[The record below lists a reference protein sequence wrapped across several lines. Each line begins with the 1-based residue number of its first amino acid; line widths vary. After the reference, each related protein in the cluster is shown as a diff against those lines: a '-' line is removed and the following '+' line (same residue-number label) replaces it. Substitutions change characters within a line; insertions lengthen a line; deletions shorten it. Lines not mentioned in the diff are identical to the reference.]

1 MAKLQNKNIILGI
14 CASISAYKS
23 PNLVRMFKK
32 DSYDVQCIMT
42 NSSKEFVTEAALSN
56 VSKNKVITNLFD
68 KEYSADGAWHIKL
81 AHSIDLCL
89 IAPCSATT
97 IGKLANGI
105 CDNALTTLVIALPK
119 YVPVVIAPAM
129 DYTMWEHPA
138 VQENISKLKS
148 FGYHI
153 IEPEHGELSSGLV
166 GKGRLPE
173 ESKIVAFVNSIL
185 EKSPNIP
192 TKKVINNEDE
202 LLNEYKNNKLRNEI
216 DVESEFIELKRSQSK
231 LQGKKCLI
239 TLGSTIEKIDDVRF
253 ISNHS
258 SGKMGLALAEEAI
271 SRGVDLTIVYGSHS
285 VELPTE
291 AKLIKVQSADEMYS
305 AVMNNKDYQDLFIMT
320 AAVADYKVDN
330 AIDGKIKKGENSNE
344 LNLKLV
350 QNKDILKSIGQ
361 NKSQNQYVVG
371 FALES
376 ENGESNAK
384 NKLLSKKAD
393 MIVLNNLN
401 SDNQVFNNDFNKI
414 SIITSKYEK
423 DFPKMSKKAC
433 AIAIFDEIE
442 KGVG

>member
-23 PNLVRMFKK
+23 PNLVRCLKK
-32 DSYDVQCIMT
+32 DDYDVQCVIT
-42 NSSKEFVTEAALSN
+42 NSAKEFVAEAALSN
-56 VSKNKVITNLFD
+56 VSKNKVISDLFD
-68 KEYSADGAWHIKL
+68 KDYSADGAWHIEL
-81 AHSIDLCL
+81 AHKVEACL

-97 IGKLANGI
+97 LGKLANGI
-105 CDNALTTLVIALPK
+105 CDNALTTLVVALPK
-119 YVPVVIAPAM
+119 YVPVIIAPAM

-138 VQENISKLKS
+138 VQNNIKILKS

-173 ESKIVAFVNSIL
+173 ENKIVEEVNRILLKSPSQKTNKKDDEIEIKHLNNKLSDEINVESDLANLKRENSIL
-185 EKSPNIP
+185 
-192 TKKVINNEDE
+192 
-202 LLNEYKNNKLRNEI
+202 R
-216 DVESEFIELKRSQSK
+216 
-231 LQGKKCLI
+231 GKKCLI

-271 SRGVDLTIVYGSHS
+271 SRGIDLTIVYGSHS
-285 VELPTE
+285 VELPIE

-320 AAVADYKVDN
+320 AAVADYKVEN
-330 AIDGKIKKGENSNE
+330 AIDGKIKKDENSNE
-344 LNLKLV
+344 LILNLV

-384 NKLLSKKAD
+384 NKLLSKNAD
-393 MIVLNNLN
+393 MIVLNNIN

-442 KGVG
+442 KGVKR